1 MGEGLRNRLWRE
13 RGDPLLCTDQR
24 WRTSRPKWN
33 PPQTNPHSTFGMCF
47 VVHGTREKSARVCL
61 ALGELLSQE
70 GVWLV
75 RTLVS
80 LGDPQVTVYVHMN
93 DRAYKIRSSIRPRG
107 CLHAVT
113 LIFHGYH
120 GDLHLRILDKTS
132 LQKGD

>member
-1 MGEGLRNRLWRE
+1 MIDGRGTAEQAVARE
-13 RGDPLLCTDQR
+13 RKFAPVHRPALAHFAAKMESSTDKSPQHI
-24 WRTSRPKWN
+24 WN
-33 PPQTNPHSTFGMCF
+33 VF

-93 DRAYKIRSSIRPRG
+93 DRAYKIRSFITHLNSRPHSVA
-107 CLHAVT
+107 CH
-113 LIFHGYH
+113 
-120 GDLHLRILDKTS
+120 S
-132 LQKGD
+132 